1 MSNLKAWRQRRGM
14 SQAQLAKASGVSIRM
29 IQYYEQGKND
39 INRAEALS
47 VYKLAQAL
55 VCSMETLLELDDALE
70 ASQRL

>member
-1 MSNLKAWRQRRGM
+1 MSNLKMWRQRRGM

-47 VYKLAQAL
+47 VYRLAQAL
-55 VCSMETLLELDDALE
+55 VCSMEALLELDDAL
-70 ASQRL
+70 